1 MKWIGLFV
9 AVSVLGIL
17 GWRLLRVSP
26 YLVAGDL
33 APPFELT
40 DQHGKLHELDTYRG
54 RWLVLYFYPRDD
66 TPGCT
71 REACGFRDDILKIKT
86 LNAEVI
92 GVSVDDAASHARFA
106 SQHHLPFALL
116 ADTKGETAAAYGALL
131 RLGPWQ
137 MARRHTFI
145 VTPQGRVGRV
155 FRQVKPDQH
164 AAEVARTLKEL
175 QIKNNNDKPV
185 PGPNADAK

>member
-1 MKWIGLFV
+1 MKWIGLVV
-9 AVSVLGIL
+9 AISLLAV

-26 YLVAGDL
+26 NLTPGEL
-33 APPFELT
+33 APPFRLS
-40 DQHGKLHELDTYRG
+40 DQHGKLHQLDTYRG

-71 REACGFRDDILKIKT
+71 REACGFRDDILKIRA

-92 GVSVDDAASHARFA
+92 GISVDDAASHARFA
-106 SQHHLPFALL
+106 REHHLPFALL
-116 ADTKGETAAAYGALL
+116 ADTNGKTAAAYGALL
-131 RLGPWQ
+131 KLGPWR

-145 VTPQGRVGRV
+145 VTPQGRVGHV

-164 AAEVARTLKEL
+164 AAEVARVLKEL
-175 QIKNNNDKPV
+175 QINNNNKPV
-185 PGPNADAK
+185 PDPNAAANE